1 LQIPNDNL
9 SLNPSGLGKF
19 YEIILF
25 VEMLNSLLKFE
36 EHNVVKENRFFFGIA
51 KNLQNRRNK

>member
-1 LQIPNDNL
+1 LQISNDNL
-9 SLNPSGLGKF
+9 SSNPSGLGMF

-25 VEMLNSLLKFE
+25 VEMLNSLVKFE